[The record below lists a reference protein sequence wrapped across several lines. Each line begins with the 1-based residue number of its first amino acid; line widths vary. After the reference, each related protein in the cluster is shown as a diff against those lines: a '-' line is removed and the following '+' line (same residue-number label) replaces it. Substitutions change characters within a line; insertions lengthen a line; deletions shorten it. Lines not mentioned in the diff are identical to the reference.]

1 VYSAKEVIIEW
12 AIGAG
17 KTTGPIKGRADSGR
31 VKVTPIG
38 NILKI
43 IIRES
48 DVDVARPTL
57 ELQEEVAKFC
67 EITDPSHVAIL
78 HWILAEDDL
87 KEIEDVL
94 QRRGIPN
101 DLPEFDKLTQDVTED
116 QSVRLSFSGLNAR
129 SLDLESE
136 YSLQRP
142 YKGPEKDSQGVLLV
156 IQESEKSLQRRYEGS
171 EKGSQAVLPDK
182 QESENSLQRPYK
194 GPKKDSQ
201 EVLPDKQESV
211 DAIQSFVNKF
221 NFASSFG
228 KEITR
233 SWQDVEPKTMLSHI
247 CRLENMDPFMLLP
260 QRESIW
266 ERERRKAGGY
276 PDDYFGVIF
285 NEKPTTDSIKHTVG
299 SRTFPATVRV
309 TAKGHI
315 KVGVSSTATNLTDEE
330 ILFAGELYVRI
341 QIMNMIPAR
350 ALNTK

>member
-1 VYSAKEVIIEW
+1 VYSAKEVIVEW

-94 QRRGIPN
+94 QQRGIPN
-101 DLPEFDKLTQDVTED
+101 DVPELDKLTQDVTED
-116 QSVRLSFSGLNAR
+116 QSLRLSFSGLNAR

-136 YSLQRP
+136 DSLQRP
-142 YKGPEKDSQGVLLV
+142 YKGPEKDSQGVL
-156 IQESEKSLQRRYEGS
+156 
-171 EKGSQAVLPDK
+171 
-182 QESENSLQRPYK
+182 
-194 GPKKDSQ
+194 
-201 EVLPDKQESV
+201 PDKQESV
-211 DAIQSFVNKF
+211 DAIQSFVNQF

-228 KEITR
+228 KDITR
-233 SWQDVEPKTMLSHI
+233 SWQDVEAKTMLSHI

-266 ERERRKAGGY
+266 ERERRTAGGY

-285 NEKPTTDSIKHTVG
+285 NEKPTTDRIQHTVG

-315 KVGVSSTATNLTDEE
+315 KVGVSSTATDLIDEE

-341 QIMNMIPAR
+341 QIMNMIPAW

>member
-1 VYSAKEVIIEW
+1 
-12 AIGAG
+12 
-17 KTTGPIKGRADSGR
+17 
-31 VKVTPIG
+31 VKVNAIG

-48 DVDVARPTL
+48 DVDVAQPTL
-57 ELQEEVAKFC
+57 ELQEKVTKFC

-78 HWILAEDDL
+78 HWILAQDDL
-87 KEIEDVL
+87 KEIEDIV

-101 DLPEFDKLTQDVTED
+101 DLPEFDKFTKDGTED
-116 QSVRLSFSGLNAR
+116 QSLRLSFSGLNAM

-136 YSLQRP
+136 
-142 YKGPEKDSQGVLLV
+142 D
-156 IQESEKSLQRRYEGS
+156 
-171 EKGSQAVLPDK
+171 
-182 QESENSLQRPYK
+182 SLQRPYK
-194 GPKKDSQ
+194 GPKKDNQ
-201 EVLPDKQESV
+201 EVLPDKPESV
-211 DAIQSFVNKF
+211 DANHAIQSFVNQF

-228 KEITR
+228 EKIAR
-233 SWQDVEPKTMLSHI
+233 PWQDVEAKTMLSHI

-285 NEKPTTDSIKHTVG
+285 NEKPTTDRIQHTVG

-315 KVGVSSTATNLTDEE
+315 KVGVSSTATDLTDEE

-341 QIMNMIPAR
+341 QIMNMIPVW